1 MSTPLLSVSQSDVVA
16 WITAHVSASLTPD
29 MDMGVMEKAIDQA
42 TREVRRLALENC
54 VQQRAA
60 SQPLVCPLCKS
71 KLNVEAY
78 GRSRTINSSFGAVDY
93 QRDYGFC
100 LSCAQH
106 AYPADA
112 ALGLLHQRATAS
124 PRVQELAALH
134 ALRGPTGQYQ
144 EDFKRITG
152 LNLDPRSVH
161 REACRQ
167 GQRAQRIRDAQSV
180 MAQRPQG
187 VKQLSEQAQ
196 KLAGTHTLVIEI
208 DAWNIRERDDWG
220 KSEKLRKTGVEPKR
234 WHWVYTATIF
244 RLDQRATTSSGRPVI
259 SDRGYVATRLGL
271 DPFRHQI
278 YAEALRRGLSNA
290 KEVLIVADGAI
301 WIWNLAEDRFKEAR
315 QRVDLYHVKE
325 HLWTLANEIFGRGTQ
340 EASAWVNPLFKMLE
354 GRSDGAL
361 DVIDGL
367 EKLNTVIDHLT
378 NDQRESIEREI
389 GYFNTHKNRMDYK
402 EGKKLG
408 QPVGSGAIESTCSQ
422 YQRRFKLTGQFWSLE
437 GDEAFLAL
445 DTLHRNG
452 RWHDLFPHDRASP

>member
-1 MSTPLLSVSQSDVVA
+1 
-16 WITAHVSASLTPD
+16 
-29 MDMGVMEKAIDQA
+29 MEKAIDQA

-167 GQRAQRIRDAQSV
+167 GQRAASLSNTKSVDAQVASV
-180 MAQRPQG
+180 PTRRIPSVTDRTTNSRMYIGGKLCVVLFALAPSRP
-187 VKQLSEQAQ
+187 
-196 KLAGTHTLVIEI
+196 LVN
-208 DAWNIRERDDWG
+208 D
-220 KSEKLRKTGVEPKR
+220 LRS
-234 WHWVYTATIF
+234 
-244 RLDQRATTSSGRPVI
+244 TSVFANLPIG
-259 SDRGYVATRLGL
+259 GL
-271 DPFRHQI
+271 
-278 YAEALRRGLSNA
+278 
-290 KEVLIVADGAI
+290 
-301 WIWNLAEDRFKEAR
+301 
-315 QRVDLYHVKE
+315 
-325 HLWTLANEIFGRGTQ
+325 
-340 EASAWVNPLFKMLE
+340 
-354 GRSDGAL
+354 RS
-361 DVIDGL
+361 
-367 EKLNTVIDHLT
+367 
-378 NDQRESIEREI
+378 
-389 GYFNTHKNRMDYK
+389 
-402 EGKKLG
+402 
-408 QPVGSGAIESTCSQ
+408 P
-422 YQRRFKLTGQFWSLE
+422 SLE
-437 GDEAFLAL
+437 
-445 DTLHRNG
+445 
-452 RWHDLFPHDRASP
+452 PQ

>member
-1 MSTPLLSVSQSDVVA
+1 MSTPLSSVSQADVVA
-16 WITAHVSASLTPD
+16 WITAHVSSSLKPD
-29 MDMGVMEKAIDQA
+29 ADMGVMEKAIDQA
-42 TREVRRLALENC
+42 TREVRRLALGIC
-54 VQQRAA
+54 VQKRAA
-60 SQPLVCPLCKS
+60 SQPLVCPRCAS

-78 GRSRTINSSFGAVDY
+78 GRSRTIKSSFGSVDY

-100 LSCAQH
+100 ASCSQH
-106 AYPADA
+106 AYPADV
-112 ALGLLHQRATAS
+112 ALGLHRRATAS

-134 ALRGPTGQYQ
+134 ALRGPTGQHE

-167 GQRAQRIRDAQSV
+167 GKRAQGIRDAQAA

-187 VKQLSEQAQ
+187 VKQLTAQAHG
-196 KLAGTHTLVIEI
+196 LAGAHTLVVEI

-220 KSEKLRKTGVEPKR
+220 KSELLRKAGQEPKR

-244 RLDQRATTSSGRPVI
+244 RLDQRATTRSGRPVI
-259 SDRGYVATRLGL
+259 SDRGYVATRLGI
-271 DPFRHQI
+271 DQFRHQI
-278 YAEALRRGLSNA
+278 YAEALRRGLNNA

-301 WIWNLAEDRFKEAR
+301 WIWNLAEDRFKGAR

-325 HLWTLANEIFGRGTQ
+325 HLWTLANELFGRGTQ
-340 EASAWVNPLFKMLE
+340 EADAWVKPLLKMLE
-354 GRSDGAL
+354 RRRDGAL

-367 EKLNTVIDHLT
+367 EKLSTVIDHLT
-378 NDQRESIEREI
+378 TDQRESIEREI

-452 RWHDLFPHDRASP
+452 RWNDLFPHDRASP